1 MLRNKWG
8 KFEKIFLLACWL
20 ILIAKLLTV
29 PSPSLPAQLNFAY
42 SDKLVHMVL
51 FGGLVYFLVEAVESF
66 FLTRYVYVVL
76 LGVLLTIGYAELIEL
91 VQAYIPGRSNSLL
104 DSAAGG
110 VGAIIAAIVIYLW
123 DYRHINRPKLLMQV
137 CCIGCGAYVLE
148 LLKEK
153 YRLYLYFYNPN
164 IYPSAEY
171 TKRLEETRRV
181 ARRLGIPLI
190 VGHGTHETWLHKV
203 KGHEDAPEKG
213 SRCMICYRDRLA
225 ATARKA
231 KRLGFEYFSSTLSIS
246 PHKLYPAISQIG
258 NEVAEQY
265 KVKFY
270 DQDFKKNDGFKK
282 SVCISKELNLY
293 RQDYCGC
300 EFSIRSKEQD
310 IKKTREQNNINLQ
323 QSS

>member
-8 KFEKIFLLACWL
+8 RFEKLFLLFCWVL
-20 ILIAKLLTV
+20 LIAKLLTV
-29 PSPSLPAQLNFAY
+29 PSPSVPASLDIAY
-42 SDKLVHMVL
+42 GDKLVHLVL
-51 FGGLVYFLVEAVESF
+51 FGGLVYFLVEAGESF

-76 LGVLLTIGYAELIEL
+76 IGVILTVGYAESLEL
-91 VQAYIPGRSNSLL
+91 LQSYIPGRSSSFF
-104 DSAAGG
+104 DSTAGA
-110 VGAIIAAIVIYLW
+110 VGAIIAAIFIYLW

-164 IYPSAEY
+164 IFPETEY
-171 TKRLEETRRV
+171 KKRLKETQRV

-190 VGHGTHETWLHKV
+190 VARANHQAWLQKI
-203 KGHEDAPEKG
+203 KGHENEPEKG
-213 SRCMICYRDRLA
+213 GRCMICYRDRLE
-225 ATARKA
+225 ATAKKA
-231 KRLGFEYFSSTLSIS
+231 KRLGFKYFSSTLSIS

-258 NEVAEQY
+258 NEVSKKY
-265 KVKFY
+265 GVIFH

-282 SVCISKELNLY
+282 TVCISKELNLY

-300 EFSIRSKEQD
+300 EFSIRP
-310 IKKTREQNNINLQ
+310 
-323 QSS
+323 SSRT